1 MSNVLNFTKW
11 TKMNEDATAASGASP
26 YLGAAQAV
34 VGKLIAA
41 FGMVNDD
48 EAGVLAAL
56 QIIPAKGGKP
66 VYDEVIK
73 LIKTSPNVKAKFG
86 KNFSLVSTLI
96 KEAGISKPGYD
107 KSMASPT
114 HNPLR
119 GTSMMLADEDWTP
132 KYEAILTKYNPE
144 ETDFTEDSHW

>member
-1 MSNVLNFTKW
+1 
-11 TKMNEDATAASGASP
+11 MNEDATAASGASP

-96 KEAGISKPGYD
+96 KEAGISNPGYD
-107 KSMASPT
+107 KSQASPT

-119 GTSMMLADEDWTP
+119 GTSAMLADEDWTP

>member
-1 MSNVLNFTKW
+1 MSNVLNFTNW
-11 TKMNEDATAASGASP
+11 NKMNEDATATSASP

-73 LIKTSPNVKAKFG
+73 LIQTSPNVKAKFG
-86 KNFSLVSTLI
+86 KNFDLVSTLI

-107 KSMASPT
+107 KSMSSPT

-119 GTSMMLADEDWTP
+119 DLKMGITDEEWTP
-132 KYEAILTKYNPE
+132 KYAAILTKYNPD

>member
-11 TKMNEDATAASGASP
+11 NKMNEDATAASASP

-86 KNFSLVSTLI
+86 KNFDLVSTLI

-132 KYEAILTKYNPE
+132 KYEAILTKYNPD

>member
-11 TKMNEDATAASGASP
+11 NKMNEDATATSASP

-41 FGMVNDD
+41 FGMINDD

-86 KNFSLVSTLI
+86 KNFDLVSTLI
-96 KEAGISKPGYD
+96 KEAGIAKPGYD
-107 KSMASPT
+107 KTMASPT

-132 KYEAILTKYNPE
+132 KYEAILTKYNPD